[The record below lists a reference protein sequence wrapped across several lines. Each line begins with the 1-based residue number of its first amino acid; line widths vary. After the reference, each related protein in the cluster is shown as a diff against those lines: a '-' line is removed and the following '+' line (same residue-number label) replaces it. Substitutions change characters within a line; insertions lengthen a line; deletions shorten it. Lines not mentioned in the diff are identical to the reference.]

1 MSPPHP
7 PSTPPSCLVIAKKR
21 VSYQLLSSYSMGEE
35 LPVPSFG
42 APLPRANLALD
53 KEAFTPGDSSSS
65 VPVFRRSDGNGRNGS
80 TGRQLVA
87 HVFWA
92 TPEAAAIWS
101 FKEARDGER
110 DRTSQWVELGA
121 VEVSTT

>member
-1 MSPPHP
+1 M
-7 PSTPPSCLVIAKKR
+7 
-21 VSYQLLSSYSMGEE
+21 SYQLLSSYSIGEE

-53 KEAFTPGDSSSS
+53 KEAFIPGDSSSS
-65 VPVFRRSDGNGRNGS
+65 VPVFRRSNGNGRNGG

-92 TPEAAAIWS
+92 TPEAVAIWS

-110 DRTSQWVELGA
+110 GRTSQWMELGA
-121 VEVSTT
+121 VEISTT